1 MRAKNAGDQRENRP
15 DRLMEALRSRELDGG
30 SDFIEEVSREQAAR
44 APHLFMPG
52 PMLRSPGLH
61 LRSPSLLLLFFSP
74 GPGPAAHA
82 VTGPP
87 RCVQPP
93 AACLSRGTTS
103 DRRVLLR
110 IVWLADPQLR
120 VRTLAS
126 PLLYG
131 RSHPLRKNSAWC
143 CTQRR

>member
-30 SDFIEEVSREQAAR
+30 SDFIEEVSQEQAAR

-61 LRSPSLLLLFFSP
+61 LRSPSLLLLLFSP
-74 GPGPAAHA
+74 GPVPGAHA

-87 RCVQPP
+87 RCVH
-93 AACLSRGTTS
+93 A
-103 DRRVLLR
+103 RRVPVAR
-110 IVWLADPQLR
+110 HDVRQACFATNRLA
-120 VRTLAS
+120 
-126 PLLYG
+126 
-131 RSHPLRKNSAWC
+131 C
-143 CTQRR
+143 

>member
-30 SDFIEEVSREQAAR
+30 SDFIEEVSQEQAAR

-74 GPGPAAHA
+74 GPVPC
-82 VTGPP
+82 P
-87 RCVQPP
+87 R
-93 AACLSRGTTS
+93 RDRTTPQCATA
-103 DRRVLLR
+103 RRVPVAR
-110 IVWLADPQLR
+110 HD
-120 VRTLAS
+120 VRQACFATNRFA
-126 PLLYG
+126 
-131 RSHPLRKNSAWC
+131 C
-143 CTQRR
+143 